1 MAEKWRKYETLMIL
15 EPDAN
20 TEATEGL
27 IRRAREFV
35 TTESGR
41 ILKTERWGLR
51 DLAFEMKGRRKGYY
65 FLMEYAGLPRV
76 ATEIDRRLNMID
88 AVVKFQTIK
97 LQEEVDPATLPEAE
111 EVVTEQAATPLEPP
125 PAVAPPLGQ
134 EEDDDMEPLETSD
147 SDEG

>member
-111 EVVTEQAATPLEPP
+111 EVVTEQAVAPLDVP
-125 PAVAPPLGQ
+125 PAVAPRRAQ
-134 EEDDDMEPLETSD
+134 EEDEEMEPLEPGD
-147 SDEG
+147 SDDG